1 MYKFLKVIVKAIFFS
16 LFRVKII
23 GKENLKF
30 EGKMIIYSIHVAAID
45 PFFIHCMLDR
55 MPRFMA
61 KKEIFQ
67 NKLIA
72 WVVTKLGAFPVDRDN
87 ADMNSIKTAFRVL
100 NNGEILGIFP
110 EGRRTTDGKMG
121 KFLPGAAMIAL
132 RANAPMLPMYISRRM
147 KPFCRTYFIVGK
159 PFYIKD
165 KLEDAKLS
173 NPESVID
180 ATDLIKGE
188 VLKLKEQADKLCQ
201 K

>member
-30 EGKMIIYSIHVAAID
+30 EGKMIIYSNHVAAID

-188 VLKLKEQADKLCQ
+188 VLQLKEQADKLCQ

>member
-30 EGKMIIYSIHVAAID
+30 EGKMIIYSNHVAAID

-110 EGRRTTDGKMG
+110 EGTRSNSQELLPFHNGPVTLAHRQKVPIVPFGRTKKVGLWGK
-121 KFLPGAAMIAL
+121 ICVS
-132 RANAPMLPMYISRRM
+132 I
-147 KPFCRTYFIVGK
+147 
-159 PFYIKD
+159 
-165 KLEDAKLS
+165 
-173 NPESVID
+173 
-180 ATDLIKGE
+180 GE
-188 VLKLKEQADKLCQ
+188 P
-201 K
+201 

>member
-30 EGKMIIYSIHVAAID
+30 EGKMIIYSNHVAAID

-188 VLKLKEQADKLCQ
+188 VLQLKEQAE
-201 K
+201 

>member
-1 MYKFLKVIVKAIFFS
+1 M
-16 LFRVKII
+16 KII

-30 EGKMIIYSIHVAAID
+30 EGKMIIYSNHVAAID

-110 EGRRTTDGKMG
+110 EGRRTTDGKRG
-121 KFLPGAAMIAL
+121 KFLPVAAMIAL

-159 PFYIKD
+159 PFY
-165 KLEDAKLS
+165 
-173 NPESVID
+173 